1 MMNSKILLGIVFS
14 FSFHFAFAQFKQN
27 DTLFFV
33 REISDEAYHAI
44 FIDSNKNSVFYNYV
58 SDFTINDFAKNSFNN
73 SIDYLRSKKIQL
85 KKKSYYALPE
95 EWVMLVSYKGNMY
108 VNSPND
114 YYSHYKMK
122 LTDSVLIHWD
132 GEGPQATYVKQYHK
146 IDSIT
151 FQFSMQSIWSPKI
164 NLTIKYWDKS
174 KGIAVFKFYYYNI
187 GDKKMQ
193 TYFQLMCEV
202 KKMRNIP
209 ILINYSDTEKAYEV
223 DVDNIDY
230 SKYFKIK

>member
-1 MMNSKILLGIVFS
+1 MNSKILLSIVLS
-14 FSFHFAFAQFKQN
+14 FSFQFLFAQFKQN

-33 REISDEAYHAI
+33 REVSADVYHAV
-44 FIDSNKNSVFYNYV
+44 FIDSNKHSAFYNYV
-58 SDFTINDFAKNSFNN
+58 SDFTFNDFAKDSYNY
-73 SIDYLRSKKIQL
+73 SIDYLRSKKILL
-85 KKKSYYALPE
+85 KKKSVYPLPE
-95 EWVMLVSYKGNMY
+95 EWVMLESYKGNRY

-132 GEGPQATYVKQYHK
+132 GEGPHATYINQFQ
-146 IDSIT
+146 IMDSNT
-151 FQFSMQSIWSPKI
+151 FQFSMQSILSPKI
-164 NLTIKYWDKS
+164 NLTIKYLDKA
-174 KGIAVFKFYYYNI
+174 KGIAVFRFNFYNI

-209 ILINYSDTEKAYEV
+209 LLVNYSDTEKSYEL
-223 DVDNIDY
+223 DFDIIDY

>member
-1 MMNSKILLGIVFS
+1 MMNSKILFGIVFS
-14 FSFHFAFAQFKQN
+14 FSIHFSFAQFKQN

-33 REISDEAYHAI
+33 REVSAEVYHAI
-44 FIDSNKNSVFYNYV
+44 FIDSNKNSVFYNFV
-58 SDFTINDFAKNSFNN
+58 SDFTIAEYEKYTYER
-73 SIDYLRSKKIQL
+73 SIDYLCLKRLPL
-85 KKKSYYALPE
+85 KKKRVDPFPK
-95 EWVMLVSYKGNMY
+95 EWVMLESYKGNRY

-132 GEGPQATYVKQYHK
+132 GEGPQATYINQFHK

-164 NLTIKYWDKS
+164 NLTIKYLDKS
-174 KGIAVFKFYYYNI
+174 KGIAVFRFNYYNI
-187 GDKKMQ
+187 GDKKMK

-209 ILINYSDTEKAYEV
+209 LLVNYSDTEKTYEV
-223 DVDNIDY
+223 DFDNIDY